1 MLLTTRLTDTEQHPQ
16 GYTPIKWKTQDSK
29 LRQPNSREMMLLTAS
44 KVVYLL
50 LKVADYNSTTP
61 LFLGGGW
68 VILYRTLDLTWLS
81 LILRWQRSEAKETSQ
96 PFRLLKVSV
105 FQLTCLNSL
114 VKFRMDFKVGS
125 KIFLILR

>member
-29 LRQPNSREMMLLTAS
+29 LRQPDSREMLLTAS
-44 KVVYLL
+44 KVVDRL
-50 LKVADYNSTTP
+50 LKVANYNSTTP

-68 VILYRTLDLTWLS
+68 VILYRTLAHTWLS

-105 FQLTCLNSL
+105 FQLTCSNSL